1 MQVVERVE
9 NTSNESPLIEMV
21 KAGNRDLT
29 KSTSRDIL
37 VIDKKTPQII
47 ICI

>member
-1 MQVVERVE
+1 AFSKKAHFE
-9 NTSNESPLIEMV
+9 LIGSL